1 MSRVAKLAILNTVLI
16 LTNVI
21 IFSRAFLGLELFGFS
36 ALSTAF
42 GIMWIFLSIAVFLYG
57 NYKIINAVTPPPPPA
72 RIAESRFET
81 LESCSVLLT
90 EYISRGDKIFDAIL
104 LKVKEQLNRMMKK
117 ERVITDI
124 LLQKF
129 QANELSYMKFQDS
142 INSIRKILCL
152 NTRSILNRLYAFDVN
167 EYEKSIESHHPND
180 RYSEARRALLNEYR
194 DFLNETA
201 DYNEDIL
208 LKMDRL
214 ILEIS
219 KLNDPEKLND
229 LDALQ
234 EIDALISN
242 TKWYK

>member
-1 MSRVAKLAILNTVLI
+1 MSRVAKLAILNSILI
-16 LTNVI
+16 LTNVL
-21 IFSRAFLGLELFGFS
+21 IFSRAFLGLALFGFS

-72 RIAESRFET
+72 KIAESRFET

-90 EYISRGDKIFDAIL
+90 EYISREDKTFDAIL
-104 LKVKEQLNRMMKK
+104 LRVKEQLNRMMKK
-117 ERVITDI
+117 ERVINDI

-167 EYEKSIESHHPND
+167 EYEKSIETHSTD
-180 RYSEARRALLNEYR
+180 RYSEAKRALLNEYR